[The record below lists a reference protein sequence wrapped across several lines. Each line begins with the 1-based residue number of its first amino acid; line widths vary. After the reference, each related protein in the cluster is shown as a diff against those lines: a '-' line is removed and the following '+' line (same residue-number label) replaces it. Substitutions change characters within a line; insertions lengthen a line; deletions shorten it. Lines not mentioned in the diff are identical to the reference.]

1 MRIHRAWLASVAF
14 PLVAIAAQPDKVE
27 LALRQVREVK
37 ADLFSRQ
44 SSVLGLLPGP
54 AEMAAH
60 QMRCRPIPKP
70 KAGVRRELDFD
81 AETTQRAAKLDPLA
95 LRKARSR
102 MGMRVLPLGIT
113 GAYFT
118 EAIGHKELLVVHVLP
133 DTPASGV
140 LRSDD
145 IIIGANGRL
154 FQDPEDPR
162 PEMGNALA
170 ESQSPELG
178 GILTLHIVR
187 DRKPMNVKIDL
198 GDTTPYS
205 DTWPF
210 DCEKSKKIR
219 EAALDYI
226 MSQYP
231 WHRYDFWTPTF
242 LMASGD
248 DAALELARR
257 HLCADLK
264 DQYPEAH
271 GGRTWTF
278 SYRLINLCEYYLL
291 LGDSS
296 VLPAIR
302 YYAQALAWAQYR
314 SGSWSHGGGEG
325 LLAPGTAS
333 GGYGEINCAG
343 LGAFIGLCLARQCG
357 LEPYDHTLPR
367 AIRFF
372 GKFCG
377 SSFPYGLGT
386 PSERGGRMDNGMNA
400 MAAIGFHLLG
410 EDGMAKRWARTVCHM
425 WMGRERRHAEGI
437 FSAAWGPLGAALA
450 PREEF
455 HTFMNHMRWAYEL
468 GRARQEALTFMRGS
482 RWTSPNMTA
491 AVGLFLWLPEHRLQ
505 ILGGDSVFAHPPPK
519 DLEKATR
526 LYKEK
531 KWKELRELLTAYIER
546 ARKPGTVAAENLAY
560 ARKLLAAYQ
569 RLEKHAAATLRIIEE
584 NIQKGMLATAKLQH
598 DLLARLLGEER
609 PAAARH
615 HRAQAI
621 HQGEPPSSGPGA
633 LL

>member
-1 MRIHRAWLASVAF
+1 
-14 PLVAIAAQPDKVE
+14 
-27 LALRQVREVK
+27 
-37 ADLFSRQ
+37 
-44 SSVLGLLPGP
+44 
-54 AEMAAH
+54 
-60 QMRCRPIPKP
+60 
-70 KAGVRRELDFD
+70 
-81 AETTQRAAKLDPLA
+81 
-95 LRKARSR
+95 
-102 MGMRVLPLGIT
+102 
-113 GAYFT
+113 
-118 EAIGHKELLVVHVLP
+118 
-133 DTPASGV
+133 
-140 LRSDD
+140 
-145 IIIGANGRL
+145 
-154 FQDPEDPR
+154 
-162 PEMGNALA
+162 
-170 ESQSPELG
+170 
-178 GILTLHIVR
+178 
-187 DRKPMNVKIDL
+187 
-198 GDTTPYS
+198 
-205 DTWPF
+205 
-210 DCEKSKKIR
+210 
-219 EAALDYI
+219 

-367 AIRFF
+367 AIRF

-410 EDGMAKRWARTVCHM
+410 EDGMAKRWARTVCYM
-425 WMGRERRHAEGI
+425 WMGRERGHAEGI

-468 GRARQEALTFMRGS
+468 GRTRHGALTFMRGS

-546 ARKPGTVAAENLAY
+546 ARKPGTLAAENLAY

-569 RLEKHAAATLRIIEE
+569 RLEEPAAATLRIIEE
-584 NIQKGMLATAKLQH
+584 NIQKGMLSTAKLQL
-598 DLLARLLGEER
+598 DLLARLFGEER

-633 LL
+633 LLEEVQHRIPPQPAVASSGARRAVARGGDGCRAGRGAAAEDEERDVVLLRDGLVAGREDIGEDSLAKFLGGAMVVLAVNGDETLAAVGLALSHERIGRAISVGHDRPVARRQFQRHGLRLARDEYPPGESALAVRTLDGLAAGAD